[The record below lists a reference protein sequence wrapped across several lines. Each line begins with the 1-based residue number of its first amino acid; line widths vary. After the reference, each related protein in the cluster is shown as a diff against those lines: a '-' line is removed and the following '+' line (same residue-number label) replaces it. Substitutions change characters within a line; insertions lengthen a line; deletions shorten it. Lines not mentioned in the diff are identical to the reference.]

1 MTLEIQLY
9 AKLLSKYLELRLG
22 GELKEVEYGLLKLFW
37 EKEMLL
43 LRVVHELLRFYLM
56 AVIYF
61 ENLEFLSPI
70 SIFKL
75 FVFAFLIIQFT
86 YY

>member
-1 MTLEIQLY
+1 LY

-61 ENLEFLSPI
+61 ENLEFLSPF